1 MKENKSLF
9 RLSGIIIKQKHSIC
23 KSKWVKIL
31 KSMIWKVKNND
42 ILFHLVALGLI
53 LVKKTRLKCKCMLI
67 KEYTED
73 STFDEL
79 FPYYHKTE
87 II

>member
-31 KSMIWKVKNND
+31 KSMIWKVKNID
-42 ILFHLVALGLI
+42 ILFHLIALGLI
-53 LVKKTRLKCKCMLI
+53 L
-67 KEYTED
+67 
-73 STFDEL
+73 
-79 FPYYHKTE
+79 
-87 II
+87 